1 MARAGRTAARGG
13 PPTLIQL
20 PFWIHTAAA
29 TNLPQGENAS
39 TLTHLMHHPVGIF
52 ALLVAITVVVPP
64 LFRRLGLPDLVGLL
78 FAGVVAGPHMLHW
91 LQPEGETISLLSDI
105 GAIYL
110 LFTVGLEIDLEE
122 FQRVKN
128 RSVVFGFLTF
138 AIGAATG
145 IGIGLLFGFPLIP
158 CLLMGALMA
167 SHTPLGYPIVRSY
180 GAQRDESVIVSVGST
195 ILTDIAALLLLAVAL
210 GMGKGNLTPMAFTGL
225 LISISVFA
233 LAVVIGI
240 RTIGR
245 QLWMRSVTD
254 ENRVFL
260 AVILSLFIASLG
272 AELAGVEKIVGA
284 FLAGLAVN
292 SVLPEGKA
300 KELVIFVGGALFI
313 PIFFIDLG
321 LLLDLNSIGAS
332 LSNFKFTGLMLMGAL
347 GCKGITALL
356 AGRWFNY
363 SKHQVLMIWSLT
375 MPKVAATLATAFIGY
390 QAGLL
395 PPIVLNSV
403 LVLMVVTATLGPM
416 LTARSV
422 TRLVEPNATELQ
434 QVVEA
439 GAGFIT
445 GKQQGEVVRRPL
457 RIVVPVANPS
467 TEQGLLSIA
476 SRLLIGSGGSAGQ
489 LMPLALVCPSLED
502 ARGGLNRAIAAAR
515 SRLHQAEHIGKALQ
529 VSTRCLLRL
538 DEDIA
543 GGMSRSAL
551 EQGADLL
558 LIGAGRPDKLRNWL
572 FGDLVDGV
580 CRSAHCPVVVTNLG
594 ERPTDQLNRILVP
607 IKDFSASARE
617 QFELALRLLAS
628 AADPEQAS
636 ITLLHIHDPRYGNHD
651 RGWMEQELS
660 RWQPRGDAAARIRI
674 ELVRGPGIDN
684 TIQRRS
690 AEHDLVIL
698 RSQRRRV
705 GGLPIPAS
713 DRTSTLVNQ
722 LPCPS
727 MVISEPLL

>member
-1 MARAGRTAARGG
+1 MAASGVANGE
-13 PPTLIQL
+13 Q
-20 PFWIHTAAA
+20 
-29 TNLPQGENAS
+29 QGSSFA
-39 TLTHLMHHPVGIF
+39 HLMHHPVGIF

-78 FAGVVAGPHMLHW
+78 LAGVLAGPHVLHW
-91 LQPEGETISLLSDI
+91 LQPQGETIRLLSDI

-122 FQRVKN
+122 FQRVRN
-128 RSVVFGFLTF
+128 RSMVFGLLTF
-138 AIGAATG
+138 AIGTATG
-145 IGIGLLFGFPLIP
+145 VAIGLLFGFPLVP
-158 CLLMGALMA
+158 CLLLGALMA

-195 ILTDIAALLLLAVAL
+195 ILTDIAALMLLAVAL
-210 GMGKGNLTPMAFTGL
+210 GMGKGNLTPIAFTGL
-225 LISISVFA
+225 IISISVFA
-233 LAVVIGI
+233 VAVVLGI
-240 RTIGR
+240 RTVGR
-245 QLWMRSVTD
+245 HLWMRSITD

-332 LSNFKFTGLMLMGAL
+332 LSNFKFTGLMLLGAL
-347 GCKGITALL
+347 GCKGIAALM
-356 AGRWFNY
+356 AGRWFHY
-363 SKHQVLMIWSLT
+363 GKHQVLMIWSLT

-422 TRLVEPNATELQ
+422 TRLVEPKEPDHRPANSSTLEF
-434 QVVEA
+434 VHEEHS
-439 GAGFIT
+439 
-445 GKQQGEVVRRPL
+445 GEVVRRPL

-467 TEQGLLSIA
+467 TEQRLLGMAARLLS
-476 SRLLIGSGGSAGQ
+476 GSDGNGGQ
-489 LMPLALVCPSLED
+489 LLPLALVCPSLED
-502 ARGGLNRAIAAAR
+502 ARGGLNKAMAAAR
-515 SRLHQAEHIGKALQ
+515 SRLHQAAAIGQELGVA
-529 VSTRCLLRL
+529 TRCLLRL

-558 LIGAGRPDKLRNWL
+558 LIGAGRPDKLSNWL

-580 CRSAHCPVVVTNLG
+580 CRTAHCPVVVTNLG
-594 ERPTDQLNRILVP
+594 ADGSTDHLNRILVP
-607 IKDFSASARE
+607 IKDLSASARE
-617 QFELALRLLAS
+617 QFELALRLMATAPDQQS
-628 AADPEQAS
+628 TH
-636 ITLLHIHDPRYGNHD
+636 ITLLHIHDPRYSHHD
-651 RGWMEQELS
+651 RGWMQQELAQ
-660 RWQPRGDAAARIRI
+660 WQPRGEAATRISI
-674 ELVRGPGIDN
+674 ELVQGPGIDN
-684 TIQRRS
+684 TIQKR
-690 AEHDLVIL
+690 AATHDLVIL

-713 DRTSTLVNQ
+713 DRTSSLVNQ

>member
-1 MARAGRTAARGG
+1 
-13 PPTLIQL
+13 
-20 PFWIHTAAA
+20 
-29 TNLPQGENAS
+29 
-39 TLTHLMHHPVGIF
+39 MHNPVGIF
-52 ALLVAITVVVPP
+52 ALLVAITVMVTP
-64 LFRRLGLPDLVGLL
+64 LFRKLGLPDLVGLL
-78 FAGVVAGPHMLHW
+78 LAGVLVGPHVLGW

-122 FQRVKN
+122 FKRVKN
-128 RSVVFGFLTF
+128 RSMLFGTATF
-138 AIGAATG
+138 VLGAATG
-145 IGIGLLFGFPLIP
+145 IAIGLLFSFPLVP

-180 GAQRDESVIVSVGST
+180 GAQRDESVILSVGST
-195 ILTDIAALLLLAVAL
+195 ILTDIAALMLLAVGL
-210 GMGKGNLTPMAFTGL
+210 GMGKGNLSPVGFTGL

-233 LAVVIGI
+233 VAAVVGI

-245 QLWMRSVTD
+245 RLWMRSVTD

-272 AELAGVEKIVGA
+272 AELAGVEPIVGA

-332 LSNFKFTGLMLMGAL
+332 LSNFKFTGLMLVGAL
-347 GCKGITALL
+347 GCKGVAALL
-356 AGRWFNY
+356 AGRWFHY
-363 SKHQVLMIWSLT
+363 GKHQVLMIWSLT

-390 QAGLL
+390 QADLL
-395 PPIVLNSV
+395 PSIVLNSV

-422 TRLVEPNATELQ
+422 TRLVEPKAVDPGPAQSLEES
-434 QVVEA
+434 VIA
-439 GAGFIT
+439 GQGP
-445 GKQQGEVVRRPL
+445 GEVMRRPL
-457 RIVVPVANPS
+457 RIVVPVANPA
-467 TEQGLLSIA
+467 TERGLLSLA
-476 SRLLIGSGGSAGQ
+476 SQLISGSGGNEGQ
-489 LMPLALVCPSLED
+489 VLPLALVSPSVED
-502 ARGGLNRAIAAAR
+502 ARGGMNRAIAAAR
-515 SRLHQAEHIGKALQ
+515 SRLHQAERIGRDLQ
-529 VSTRCLLRL
+529 VSTHTLLRL

-558 LIGAGRPDKLRNWL
+558 LMGAGRPDKLRNWL
-572 FGDLVDGV
+572 FGNLVDSV

-594 ERPTDQLNRILVP
+594 ERPTEELSRILVP

-617 QFELALRLLAS
+617 QFELALRLMAS
-628 AADPEQAS
+628 AANAKTTQ
-636 ITLLHIHDPRYGNHD
+636 ITLLHIHDPRYSHHD
-651 RGWMEQELS
+651 RGWMKRELTQ
-660 RWQPRGDAAARIRI
+660 WQPLGVSGSSIKI
-674 ELVRGPGIDN
+674 ELLRGPGIDSK
-684 TIQRRS
+684 IQRS
-690 AEHDLVIL
+690 AINHDLVIL

-713 DRTSTLVNQ
+713 DRTSSLVSQ